1 MTETEA
7 IVRHAARIAL
17 EEKAEDVLV
26 LDLRGIADFA
36 DFFVIATAA
45 SERRRRT
52 VADRVD
58 AGLRERFGRKPNHL
72 EGYPSGGWVLAD
84 YLDFVV
90 HVFSPE
96 WRESVQLERLWGD
109 ARRFAPDPPAP
120 PGDAGEASVP

>member
-1 MTETEA
+1 VTETEA
-7 IVRHAARIAL
+7 IVRCAARLAQ

-36 DFFVIATAA
+36 DFFVIATAG

-52 VADRVD
+52 VADRVE

-109 ARRFAPDPPAP
+109 AKRFVPEPPEP
-120 PGDAGEASVP
+120 PGTVEETSGP